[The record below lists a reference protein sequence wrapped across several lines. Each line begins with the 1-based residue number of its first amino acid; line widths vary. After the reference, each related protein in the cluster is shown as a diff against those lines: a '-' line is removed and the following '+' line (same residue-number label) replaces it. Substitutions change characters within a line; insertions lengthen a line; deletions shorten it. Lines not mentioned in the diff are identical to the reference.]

1 MNMWLFVAAVLA
13 FLLGAT
19 HSFLGERFIL
29 RPLFGMELPKLL
41 GSSRFM
47 RRTVWFAWHLTTV
60 LMWGMAALLLNMSL
74 GISSF
79 VSARAIVGW
88 VFVACA
94 VLSLVATRGKHFSWV
109 IFGIIAVLTFIS
121 KQ

>member
-47 RRTVWFAWHLTTV
+47 RRTVWFGWHLTTV
-60 LMWGMAALLLNMSL
+60 LMWGMAALLFNMSL
-74 GISSF
+74 GTGSLI
-79 VSARAIVGW
+79 SARTIIGYVFAI
-88 VFVACA
+88 CA
-94 VLSLVATRGKHFSWV
+94 VGALLVTRGKHFSWV